1 MYTSDLR
8 PRVHFPSIQSQ
19 IAALVMRMAAS
30 LCCVGNASRTAL
42 IVVAFG
48 LTACGSAPIRGSATL
63 LDFLRENATTREQ
76 VILELGDPAS
86 AYDGSKIMTY
96 KLNRDEGGYY
106 LVRDLSR
113 GWANAPLSLVL
124 VFDDKGVLKTRS
136 VVAVK

>member
-1 MYTSDLR
+1 MYIFGLR
-8 PRVHFPSIQSQ
+8 RRVHFLSTQSQ
-19 IAALVMRMAAS
+19 IAALVVRMAAS
-30 LCCVGNASRTAL
+30 LRCAGNASRIAL

-48 LTACGSAPIRGSATL
+48 LSACGSAPIRGSATL

-86 AYDGSKIMTY
+86 TYDRSTIMTY

-124 VFDDKGVLKTRS
+124 VFDDKGVLKTRT